1 MTNDRER
8 WAWRKSSYSGGQ
20 GNCVEV
26 AANWGW
32 RKSSYSSGQGNCV
45 EVAAGRPGVVAVR
58 DSKDPGGA
66 VLLVSAESWKAFI
79 RDTARGS
86 LPLRQWR

>member
-1 MTNDRER
+1 MRDSR
-8 WAWRKSSYSGGQ
+8 SGLVYAGMR
-20 GNCVEV
+20 GS
-26 AANWGW
+26 ANWGW
-32 RKSSYSSGQGNCV
+32 RKSSYSGQGNCV
-45 EVAAGRPGVVAVR
+45 EVAASRPGVVAVR

-86 LPLRQWR
+86 LPLRRWG